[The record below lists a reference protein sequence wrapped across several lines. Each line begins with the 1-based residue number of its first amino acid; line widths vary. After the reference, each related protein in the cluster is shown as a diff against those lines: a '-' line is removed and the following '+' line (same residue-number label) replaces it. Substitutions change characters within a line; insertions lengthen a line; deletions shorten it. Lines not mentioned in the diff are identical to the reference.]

1 MYDSTNLYNF
11 IRLVRPLYKVLE
23 NAVAREL
30 DGTGLT
36 VTERAVLER
45 LHDHGPLSVPRIAD
59 RLIAPRQFVQKTA
72 NALIE
77 KGFVERR
84 QNTAHRRS
92 KLLVLSAS
100 GAELIETVLARE
112 AINIA
117 SVSECLS
124 PEEIATA
131 MRVTEVIIEGFA
143 EKETKDD

>member
-1 MYDSTNLYNF
+1 MNDSTELYDF

-23 NAVAREL
+23 SAVAREL
-30 DGTGLT
+30 GSTGLT
-36 VTERAVLER
+36 VTERAVLEQ
-45 LHDHGPLSVPRIAD
+45 LHDHGTLPVPRIAD

-77 KGFVERR
+77 KGLVERR

-92 KLLVLSAS
+92 KLLALSPI

-112 AINIA
+112 AVNIA
-117 SVSECLS
+117 RVSERLS
-124 PEEIATA
+124 PEEIATVVRVAEA
-131 MRVTEVIIEGFA
+131 MIEGFE